1 MEDRTLDIDVAE
13 LLVGVDMTESKPTSH
28 SQAVIKMEMVQPTLW
43 RISISTTC
51 KRPIEGGATFLPHQ
65 TCEPS

>member
-51 KRPIEGGATFLPHQ
+51 EETY
-65 TCEPS
+65 